1 MDQQFEHLETRE
13 IVRITNDMG
22 NFFLL
27 NNGAKIDKQLF
38 FQKYVP
44 RNNKSAGN
52 IPSVNAEDF
61 LNTRP
66 TITTKSNMQP
76 ITENQSPT
84 FSNDAPIDPNQFLNI
99 PPSIKGVESLK
110 QIDTS
115 KMLDAPESQRV
126 QVRDHLENPVYP
138 NQQGGLTEQQKQEM
152 IKNYQRNQNI
162 GGTYIDEND
171 PNAID
176 NVLQQVQKP
185 RPKQALNE
193 NGLTEH
199 QEILRQQQIDLT
211 GEDPFAEKIRIYRE
225 EQLQK
230 KKKED
235 EEREIER
242 VKQQIANSQ
251 QPIPIPIY
259 PKKEE
264 IAPVSVP
271 TETVSDSVFKK
282 FKRSYEVTIKF
293 EIKDKISKPDFI
305 KVMSDGFEDDIL
317 QYYTDEI
324 FKTFLNDVV
333 NLKKKIYDQLQEEVY
348 GKEVKETEPK
358 PAKKTEPKP
367 AKRTV
372 TKTES
377 KPVKKTTTTKPRSTK
392 TKSKE

>member
-1 MDQQFEHLETRE
+1 MDQQFEHVETKE

-44 RNNKSAGN
+44 RNNKSTGN

-76 ITENQSPT
+76 ITENQSPV

-99 PPSIKGVESLK
+99 PPSIKGVENLK

-115 KMLDAPESQRV
+115 KMLDAPESQRL
-126 QVRDHLENPVYP
+126 QVKNYIEDP

-152 IKNYQRNQNI
+152 IKNYKKNQATQNI

-251 QPIPIPIY
+251 QPIPIS

-264 IAPVSVP
+264 ITPVSVP

-358 PAKKTEPKP
+358 PAKKT
-367 AKRTV
+367 V

-377 KPVKKTTTTKPRSTK
+377 KPVKKPTTKPRSTK